1 MPRMT
6 PLEATQWA
14 TWAMQMIT
22 LGASTYG
29 AIRQATTDAGW
40 PEDDARLVALEA
52 QYMARLAR
60 AKAAAG
66 GVLPA

>member
-1 MPRMT
+1 MPKMT

-22 LGASTYG
+22 LGATTYG
-29 AIRQATTDAGW
+29 AIKQATADAGW
-40 PEDDARLVALEA
+40 PEDDARLQALDV
-52 QYMARLAR
+52 QYEARLAR

-66 GVLPA
+66 LPA

>member
-1 MPRMT
+1 MAKMT

-22 LGASTYG
+22 LGATTYG
-29 AIRQATTDAGW
+29 AIRQATQDAGW

-52 QYMARLAR
+52 KYQARIAR
-60 AKAAAG
+60 AKAAAAG
-66 GVLPA
+66 QPV